1 MVSMTGSTARPTAQ
15 TPRRAVSELPHLC
28 VRLCFFCSHSH
39 SHWHSHFFS
48 NVAHTHTRTRT
59 HVHDCAEAYVRILHT
74 IWFWF
79 WVLNLKSVSEFRR
92 VSFFFVFFAASS
104 ASFSICLINIRHSQQ
119 QCDFS
124 RLSSLFISF
133 FASPLGPF
141 FVLLR
146 CHLCKVVSIKPY
158 SASLLQ
164 SHSQWQT
171 HLSLVDIT
179 YTQCMA
185 AENLLLRCVTFCSC
199 FKSLRGDGSAYWSDL
214 STLRVCLCDFLA
226 MAKAASVS
234 NEVLQ
239 MDIRLRVCVRV
250 CVCEG
255 DGLAWL
261 GPNAILCL
269 INYNNNDNNEGN

>member
-79 WVLNLKSVSEFRR
+79 WVLNLKSVSELRR
-92 VSFFFVFFAASS
+92 VSFFCFFFFAASS
-104 ASFSICLINIRHSQQ
+104 ASFSICLINIRHSRQ

-124 RLSSLFISF
+124 RLSSLFVSF

-171 HLSLVDIT
+171 HLTLVDIT
-179 YTQCMA
+179 YTKCMA
-185 AENLLLRCVTFCSC
+185 AENLLLRCAAAVLKDWGGMALHTEATY
-199 FKSLRGDGSAYWSDL
+199 R
-214 STLRVCLCDFLA
+214 LC
-226 MAKAASVS
+226 
-234 NEVLQ
+234 
-239 MDIRLRVCVRV
+239 V
-250 CVCEG
+250 CVCVWLFGHGEG
-255 DGLAWL
+255 GFCFKWSVTN
-261 GPNAILCL
+261 GH
-269 INYNNNDNNEGN
+269 

>member
-48 NVAHTHTRTRT
+48 TVAHTHTRTRT

-92 VSFFFVFFAASS
+92 VSFFCFFFAASS
-104 ASFSICLINIRHSQQ
+104 ASFSICLINIRHSRQ

-141 FVLLR
+141 LCCFVVISVKSFQLSRTQHRYCNRIRSGKRIYRLWTSR
-146 CHLCKVVSIKPY
+146 IRSVWPQRIYCC
-158 SASLLQ
+158 AALQ
-164 SHSQWQT
+164 
-171 HLSLVDIT
+171 L
-179 YTQCMA
+179 
-185 AENLLLRCVTFCSC
+185 F
-199 FKSLRGDGSAYWSDL
+199 
-214 STLRVCLCDFLA
+214 
-226 MAKAASVS
+226 
-234 NEVLQ
+234 
-239 MDIRLRVCVRV
+239 
-250 CVCEG
+250 
-255 DGLAWL
+255 
-261 GPNAILCL
+261 
-269 INYNNNDNNEGN
+269 